1 MLTTI
6 GCLGRQGRLRQALAE
21 RNIDAAVISDPLEIY
36 YFTGLLLPK
45 TPHVLRAL
53 LWIDAA
59 TAWLIAPMDMGI
71 AGVDEQ
77 LPYEWS
83 HNFTTSADWTR
94 SINAL
99 AAARLSGVT
108 ARRIGWQA
116 ELLPHLLGKTIDSA
130 VHPDEWIAIDD
141 LITGMEARK
150 DPDEIELIRRSI
162 AINTAAYRAAQAA
175 IQPGAN
181 ELDVLLAA
189 QAAATHEAGEIVWHG
204 GDYQSGTKGGWARN
218 RNIEAGELYIVDAWT
233 YYHGYWSDM
242 SRTFV
247 VGDTIT
253 PLQQSLFD
261 HLKAIHEIVPGLLKP
276 GIDGTEVWQA
286 LDARIREFPALTNV
300 GLTHHAGHAL
310 GLRAHE
316 MPDLN
321 PDRGGLLEVGNVV
334 SVEPGGY
341 SDEARVGARLENMY
355 LITENGVENLSVFPM
370 SLR

>member
-253 PLQQSLFD
+253 P
-261 HLKAIHEIVPGLLKP
+261 
-276 GIDGTEVWQA
+276 
-286 LDARIREFPALTNV
+286 
-300 GLTHHAGHAL
+300 
-310 GLRAHE
+310 
-316 MPDLN
+316 
-321 PDRGGLLEVGNVV
+321 
-334 SVEPGGY
+334 Y
-341 SDEARVGARLENMY
+341 SSRFST
-355 LITENGVENLSVFPM
+355 I
-370 SLR
+370 